1 MRYNIIILRR
11 YLIFSIILHV
21 LIIGVALFLIPEK
34 KKSELK
40 PFVARLVTP
49 EDTSK
54 ETNHNEKRIVPREKQ
69 RQDNKNH
76 TNRIFTQEKNA
87 PKNLS
92 SVPSSPSAKK
102 SPLGPRALTRELPSK
117 GGQARSVPDL
127 SGDKG
132 YSEGKSQ
139 TGSDK
144 APMPGQKQAP
154 MREKLFDR
162 DIIAKLSRKE
172 REGTKEGSAITFDT
186 TEFKYYGYMQRLRD
200 KIQNAW
206 KYPAGAVQKGIYG
219 DLYIEFTIKK
229 NGKLGALQLVRTS
242 GYKDLDD
249 AAIKA
254 LKDADPYWPLPDDIG
269 EQSLTITGHFI
280 YSLYGQYIR

>member
-1 MRYNIIILRR
+1 MKRYIV
-11 YLIFSIILHV
+11 FSIILHA
-21 LIIGVALFLIPEK
+21 LIIGIALFLIPQKNEK
-34 KKSELK
+34 VLK

-49 EDTSK
+49 EETGK
-54 ETNHNEKRIVPREKQ
+54 ESNQADVDKPKEKSRRENSRNSGRIVTK
-69 RQDNKNH
+69 
-76 TNRIFTQEKNA
+76 EKNA
-87 PKNLS
+87 PRVLS

-117 GGQARSVPDL
+117 GGQARQMPDVG
-127 SGDKG
+127 STRG

-144 APMPGQKQAP
+144 SRTPGQKQAP
-154 MREKLFDR
+154 MRDKLFDR
-162 DIIAKLSRKE
+162 DIIAKLSRTDQ
-172 REGTKEGSAITFDT
+172 EGTKEGSSITFDT
-186 TEFKYYGYMQRLRD
+186 TEFKYYGYMQRLRE

-206 KYPAGAVQKGIYG
+206 NYPQDAAAKGIYG

-229 NGKLGALQLVRTS
+229 NGRLGAVQLVRTS

-254 LKDADPYWPLPDDIG
+254 LKDAEPYWPLPNDIK
-269 EQSLTITGHFI
+269 EQSITINGHFI